1 MTLVETMISLALVSG
16 TVVLVFVSLNNQG
29 RVSAE
34 QFVEVDLQT
43 QLRRGNDEVFNV
55 LADAHL
61 VALSEDARWVDFNYP
76 RQMVDA
82 AGKPVPGGLHLSM
95 DGTVTYGLFLENVS
109 PPVWTDNAFH
119 HLETVDDPAEMV
131 TMKGSEYYDG
141 GLDTNNN
148 QKIDVSE
155 DVTLNFTPVRFEMT
169 TYLRHANDLKV
180 FNDGR
185 NDAGRNAQ
193 YPRLLGSAIIDY
205 TQNGRQYGEPNPAGQ
220 VDIPAGSWK
229 KYTRTLTLRCYRDST
244 VRLAAPYNKGEGV
257 FYMRQTKSISPIQR
271 ANEFLDANGNG
282 EYDDGELVN
291 GSAGDIY
298 GASIPLIYRGAYC
311 PKDSDSFDET
321 GSATRNCV
329 PDGVENV
336 DSSANGRNYHSI
348 RVVLYA
354 VHNPQLNSLARGGAL
369 DSTGT
374 WRGMKRVLSSQMSI
388 RLRNG
393 NSKR

>member
-1 MTLVETMISLALVSG
+1 MTLIETMVSLALVSG

-29 RVSAE
+29 RVAAE

-43 QLRRGNDEVFNV
+43 QLRRGNDEIFNV

-95 DGTVTYGLFLENVS
+95 DGTVTYGVFLENVS
-109 PPVWTDNAFH
+109 PPIWVDNAFH
-119 HLETVDDPAEMV
+119 HLETVDDTAEMV
-131 TMKGSEYYDG
+131 TVQG
-141 GLDTNNN
+141 GDWF
-148 QKIDVSE
+148 IDQTRDFDSNGMIVAGE
-155 DVTLNFTPVRFEMT
+155 NMALTFTPVRFEMT
-169 TYLRHANDLKV
+169 TYRRDPNDLKI

-185 NDAGRNAQ
+185 NDATRNAA
-193 YPRLLGSAIIDY
+193 YPRLLGSAILDY
-205 TQNGRQYGEPNPAGQ
+205 TQNGRQYAEPNPGAGAR
-220 VDIPAGSWK
+220 VDVPANAWRM
-229 KYTRTLTLRCYRDST
+229 YTRTLTLRCYRDST

-257 FYMRQTKSISPIQR
+257 FYMRQTKSLSPIQR

-282 EYDDGELVN
+282 EYDEGELVN

-298 GASIPLIYRGAYC
+298 GASVPFIYRGQYC

-329 PDGVENV
+329 PDGVEAV

-354 VHNPQLNSLARGGAL
+354 VHDGRTGGLSRGIQGV
-369 DSTGT
+369 
-374 WRGMKRVLSSQMSI
+374 KRVLSSQMSI